1 MLKKIDY
8 KGYNLYFYDEKYEE
22 IGKYIIEKKYKVL
35 KYIKDTKRNFVV
47 LVDIK
52 GKKYIYKEPRNE
64 FRIPQRQIMTIF
76 KKGEA
81 LTTLENIEKLIKQN
95 NREDFA
101 KVYLAIN
108 KRKNGVIVESSFLM
122 EYFDGVANYDFI
134 NKEVEILKEIHNL
147 GIYHGDFNPGNF
159 LVSKKGEIKIID
171 TQGKKMIFGRFR
183 AHYDMLTMKLD
194 SYPEMIYPY
203 KRDIWY
209 FMALEMKKIKRLKFI
224 EEIKKYKKNLRDKGW
239 KI

>member
-1 MLKKIDY
+1 
-8 KGYNLYFYDEKYEE
+8 
-22 IGKYIIEKKYKVL
+22 
-35 KYIKDTKRNFVV
+35 
-47 LVDIK
+47 
-52 GKKYIYKEPRNE
+52 
-64 FRIPQRQIMTIF
+64 MTAF

-81 LTTLENIEKLIKQN
+81 LTTLENIEKLINQD
-95 NREDFA
+95 NRREFA

-122 EYFDGVANYDFI
+122 EYFDGIANYDFI
-134 NKEVEILKEIHNL
+134 NKEVEILKDIHNL
-147 GIYHGDFNPGNF
+147 GVYHGDFNPGNF

-171 TQGKKMIFGRFR
+171 TQGKKMVFGKFR

-194 SYPEMIYPY
+194 SYPEMVYPY
-203 KRDIWY
+203 KKDIWY
-209 FMALEMKKIKRLKFI
+209 FMAIGMKKVKRLKFI